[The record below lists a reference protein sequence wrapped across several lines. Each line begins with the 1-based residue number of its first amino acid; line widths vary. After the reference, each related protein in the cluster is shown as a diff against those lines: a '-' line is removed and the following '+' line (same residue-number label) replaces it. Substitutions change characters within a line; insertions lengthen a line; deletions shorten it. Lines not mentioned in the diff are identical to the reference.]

1 MKIKTKFIVFAIYI
15 VISISILVVL
25 QINIRN
31 SINDFRNIYQ
41 YIIDSSS
48 IARKYQQN
56 SAFLTQL

>member
-41 YIIDSSS
+41 YIIDSS
-48 IARKYQQN
+48 
-56 SAFLTQL
+56 